1 MYNDQNN
8 NDFTIIINRRTYLKN
23 AKNIWMEV
31 SACKTNK
38 NEAKKLH

>member
-23 AKNIWMEV
+23 AK
-31 SACKTNK
+31 K
-38 NEAKKLH
+38 NLDGSICL